1 MRLAPLVHRAGAP
14 SARSAS
20 SYRTMGPRQSLSCSR
35 LCVREALEL
44 ALRVRVNARERAG
57 SCVCTM
63 RLRCSPLLLQRV
75 GGVPAPFETDVNAS
89 CCTCGVAT
97 GCTVLRMLHRY
108 QGQERRRD
116 QQAQEGA
123 RGACED
129 RPVEEASRPER
140 GTQHCMLSDGDTAHK
155 ETESRKHANLRDV
168 RRTACAVEHKTP

>member
-1 MRLAPLVHRAGAP
+1 MRLAPLAHRAGAP

-75 GGVPAPFETDVNAS
+75 GGMPAPFETGELTRRVVHAALQRVVLCCA
-89 CCTCGVAT
+89 CCTAIRGKNDDEINKLKKELAALAKIGQSKKLLDQNEACNIACCQTAIQRTKKQRAGSMRICAT
-97 GCTVLRMLHRY
+97 CDGLH
-108 QGQERRRD
+108 
-116 QQAQEGA
+116 A
-123 RGACED
+123 
-129 RPVEEASRPER
+129 P
-140 GTQHCMLSDGDTAHK
+140 
-155 ETESRKHANLRDV
+155 
-168 RRTACAVEHKTP
+168 